1 MRTVNDVKMAVSF
14 DTMLEV
20 GRLAVQQRQERD
32 RLERERLERIKAANE
47 RKARRNDW
55 ESLFPAV
62 KGVQL

>member
-1 MRTVNDVKMAVSF
+1 MRTVYDVKKAVSF

-32 RLERERLERIKAANE
+32 RLERERLARIKAAQE

-55 ESLFPAV
+55 RNVFPV
-62 KGVQL
+62 CKGV

>member
-1 MRTVNDVKMAVSF
+1 MKTIAEVMQDISY

-32 RLERERLERIKAANE
+32 RLERERMERIRAAQE

-55 ESLFPAV
+55 KSLFPAV
-62 KGVQL
+62 KGV